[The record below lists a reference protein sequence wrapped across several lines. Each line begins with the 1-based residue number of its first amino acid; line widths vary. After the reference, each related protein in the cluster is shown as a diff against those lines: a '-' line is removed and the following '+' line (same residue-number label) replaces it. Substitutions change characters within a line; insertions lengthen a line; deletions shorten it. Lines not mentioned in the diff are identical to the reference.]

1 MKRLAFALVG
11 AAAFAFAFGDVVLAH
26 GATVDTFPTGFVL
39 TSGTCSN
46 LAAGTTLTAT
56 GTGKSITTTRIDGD
70 GAFVVE
76 NSTHSAGTATDQGGN
91 TYVWNYSN
99 SFRGTFDASGVLT
112 GTMTD
117 SFALTGRG
125 PVHLNNGFHGTVVTD
140 FATFFTVP
148 EVTFSHGDPID
159 FVTGAAHCDPL

>member
-1 MKRLAFALVG
+1 L
-11 AAAFAFAFGDVVLAH
+11 AFAFGDVVLAG

-56 GTGKSITTTRIDGD
+56 GTGKSITTTRIDQD
-70 GAFVVE
+70 GAFLVD
-76 NSTHSAGTATDQGGN
+76 NSTHATGTATDEDGN

-99 SFRGTFDASGVLT
+99 SFRGTIDESGVLT

-117 SFALTGRG
+117 SFVLTGRG
-125 PVHLNNGFHGTVVTD
+125 PAHVDNGFQGTFVTD

-159 FVTGAAHCDPL
+159 FVSGAAHCDPL

>member
-1 MKRLAFALVG
+1 MKRLALALVG
-11 AAAFAFAFGDVVLAH
+11 AAALAFAFGDVVLAH

-56 GTGKSITTTRIDGD
+56 GTGKSITTTRIDRD
-70 GAFVVE
+70 GAFLVE
-76 NSTHSAGTATDQGGN
+76 NSAHSTGTATDQDGN
-91 TYVWNYSN
+91 TYVWSYSN
-99 SFRGTFDASGVLT
+99 SFHGTSDESGVVT

-117 SFALTGRG
+117 SFVLTGRG
-125 PVHLNNGFHGTVVTD
+125 PASLNNGFHGTFVTD

-159 FVTGAAHCDPL
+159 FVSGAAHCDPL